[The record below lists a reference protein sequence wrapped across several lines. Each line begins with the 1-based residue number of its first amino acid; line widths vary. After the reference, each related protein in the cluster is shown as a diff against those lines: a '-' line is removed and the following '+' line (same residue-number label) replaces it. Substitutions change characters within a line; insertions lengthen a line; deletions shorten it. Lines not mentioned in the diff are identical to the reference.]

1 MLSKEKETLGTDA
14 SKIKFGFLYTG
25 YKEAQYTWEIFIMY
39 RKIVCLVIAIFMAQ
53 AGIIVQALALI
64 LFMMVFVGL
73 NTTLKPYSERS
84 LNEIEEVS
92 LLTQIVTIYC
102 GLFFISNVDK
112 SDAGYDATTSLS
124 MSEDTKLV
132 LFLVIVLSNVI
143 FMVLWIVKF
152 VLTMKTKIKTD
163 HENLYVIFFLC
174 CRRDKLSL
182 DSAVQAANAKRET
195 IIEKI
200 EDIEFFIGHMK

>member
-1 MLSKEKETLGTDA
+1 
-14 SKIKFGFLYTG
+14 
-25 YKEAQYTWEIFIMY
+25 
-39 RKIVCLVIAIFMAQ
+39 
-53 AGIIVQALALI
+53 
-64 LFMMVFVGL
+64 MMVFVGL

-102 GLFFISNVDK
+102 GLFFISNVEQGA
-112 SDAGYDATTSLS
+112 AGYDATTSLS

-132 LFLVIVLSNVI
+132 LFMVIVLSNVI

-152 VLTMKTKIKTD
+152 IITMKTKIKTD
-163 HENLYVIFFLC
+163 HERLYIIFFLC

-200 EDIEFFIGHMK
+200 EDIEFFISHMK